1 MWLNLLSIK
10 EAYKKTSKKY
20 NKKMVNQ
27 MKDKSN

>member
-10 EAYKKTSKKY
+10 EACKKTSNTY

>member
-1 MWLNLLSIK
+1 MWLNLLLIK
-10 EAYKKTSKKY
+10 EVYKKTSNTY